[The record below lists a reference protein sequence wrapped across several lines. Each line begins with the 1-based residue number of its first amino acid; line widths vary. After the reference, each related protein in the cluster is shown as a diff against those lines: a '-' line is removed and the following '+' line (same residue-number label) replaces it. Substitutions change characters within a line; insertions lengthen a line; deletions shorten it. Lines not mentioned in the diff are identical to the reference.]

1 MCKSMVYGNLRD
13 RDEDITHVL
22 IVEDNEEHVNLF
34 RMYLE
39 QSREQRFKITT
50 TNGYNQAI
58 QRLENNQF
66 DVILLDLTLPESQ
79 GISTFYNLHARCK
92 GIPIVILTGTDDEM
106 IAIEAVRGGAQDY
119 LVKGHADQ
127 RLIVRAI
134 RYALERK
141 KAEINIRRSEER
153 FRSLIENSS
162 DLIAL
167 IDNELRFSY
176 ASPSHKSVLGYSP
189 ADLLGRTIL
198 DFLHPD
204 EYDHMQEEIRK
215 CLEYPDFKSGFE
227 FHLRHLT
234 GSWIILEGLFS
245 SFEDTNG
252 ERKVAINSHE
262 VTDRVRKEEEL
273 RFAYEATLEGWS
285 RALELRNKE
294 TEGHSK
300 RVTEKTL
307 FLAQMAG
314 IIGEEI
320 NYIRWGTL
328 LHDIG
333 KMAIPDNI
341 LLKAEKLT
349 EAEWNIMRNHP
360 QYAYEMLYPI
370 KYLHP
375 ALDIPYS
382 HHEKWDGSGYPNG
395 LKNEEIPLA
404 ARIFA
409 IIDVWD
415 ALNSERP
422 YRPAWSEEAAFKY
435 IRDQAGIHF
444 DPNLVEIFM
453 DNFHL
458 FQ

>member
-1 MCKSMVYGNLRD
+1 MEKGNLRS
-13 RDEDITHVL
+13 RDENIIRVL
-22 IVEDNEEHVNLF
+22 IIEDIEEHANLF
-34 RMYLE
+34 REYLE
-39 QSREQRFKITT
+39 HSKEQRFIVSIA
-50 TNGYNQAI
+50 NGYNQAI
-58 QRLENNQF
+58 RALGNNQF

-92 GIPIVILTGTDDEM
+92 GIPIVILSGIDDEM
-106 IAIEAVRGGAQDY
+106 IASEAVRGGAQDY
-119 LVKGHADQ
+119 LVKGHADR

-141 KAEINIRRSEER
+141 KAEVTIRRSEER

-167 IDNELRFSY
+167 VDNELRFSY

-189 ADLLGRTIL
+189 IDLLGRRIL

-204 EYDHMQEEIRK
+204 EIDHVHGEIRK
-215 CLEYPDFKSGFE
+215 CLEETDSKYGLD
-227 FHLRHLT
+227 FHLRHIT
-234 GSWIILEGLFS
+234 GAWITFEGLFS
-245 SFEDTNG
+245 GFEDTNG
-252 ERKVAINSHE
+252 ERRAALNAHE
-262 VTDRVRKEEEL
+262 ITDRVKKEEGL
-273 RFAYEATLEGWS
+273 TLAYEATLEGWS

-307 FLAQMAG
+307 FLSQMAG
-314 IIGEEI
+314 VTGEAI

-333 KMAIPDNI
+333 KMAIPDSI
-341 LLKAEKLT
+341 LLKTEELT
-349 EAEWNIMRNHP
+349 EDEWDIMRMHP

-370 KYLHP
+370 KYLQP
-375 ALDIPYS
+375 AIDIPYN
-382 HHEKWDGSGYPNG
+382 HHEKWDGSGYPRG
-395 LKNEEIPLA
+395 LSNEEIPLA

-415 ALNSERP
+415 ALTSERP

-435 IRDQAGIHF
+435 IRDQAGKHF
-444 DPNLVEIFM
+444 DPDLVEKFI
-453 DNFHL
+453 DNFHF

>member
-1 MCKSMVYGNLRD
+1 MEKGNLRS
-13 RDEDITHVL
+13 RDENIIRVL
-22 IVEDNEEHVNLF
+22 IIEDIEEHANLF
-34 RMYLE
+34 REYLE
-39 QSREQRFKITT
+39 HSKEQRFIVSIA
-50 TNGYNQAI
+50 NGYNQAI
-58 QRLENNQF
+58 RALGNNQF

-92 GIPIVILTGTDDEM
+92 GIPIVILSGIDDEM
-106 IAIEAVRGGAQDY
+106 IASEAVRGGAQDY
-119 LVKGHADQ
+119 LVKGHADR

-141 KAEINIRRSEER
+141 KAEVTIRRSEER

-167 IDNELRFSY
+167 VDNELRFSY

-189 ADLLGRTIL
+189 IDLLGRRIL

-204 EYDHMQEEIRK
+204 EIDHVHGEIRK
-215 CLEYPDFKSGFE
+215 CLEETDSKYGLD
-227 FHLRHLT
+227 FHLRHIT
-234 GSWIILEGLFS
+234 GAWITFEGLFS
-245 SFEDTNG
+245 GFEDTNG
-252 ERKVAINSHE
+252 ERRVALNAHE
-262 VTDRVRKEEEL
+262 ITDRVKKEEGL
-273 RFAYEATLEGWS
+273 TLAYEATLEGWS

-307 FLAQMAG
+307 FLSQMAG
-314 IIGEEI
+314 VTGEAI

-333 KMAIPDNI
+333 KMAIPDSI
-341 LLKAEKLT
+341 LLKTEELT
-349 EAEWNIMRNHP
+349 EDEWDIMRMHP

-370 KYLHP
+370 KYLQP
-375 ALDIPYS
+375 AIDIPYN
-382 HHEKWDGSGYPNG
+382 HHEKWDGSGYPRG
-395 LKNEEIPLA
+395 LSNEEIPLA

-415 ALNSERP
+415 ALTSERP

-435 IRDQAGIHF
+435 IRDQAGKHF
-444 DPNLVEIFM
+444 DPDLVEKFI
-453 DNFHL
+453 DNFHF